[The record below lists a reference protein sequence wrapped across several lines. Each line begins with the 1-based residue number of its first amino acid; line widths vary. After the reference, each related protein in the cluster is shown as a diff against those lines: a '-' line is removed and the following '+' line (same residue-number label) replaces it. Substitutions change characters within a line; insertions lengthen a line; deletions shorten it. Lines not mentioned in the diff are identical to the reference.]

1 MTTTNYTTTEKSSLQ
16 VQLQLSDESGQPV
29 LNAAITAVTV
39 SLYNHATA
47 AIINSRTA
55 QDVFGVNGGSVASD
69 LTLTAATQTFPGKIT
84 TSADHGLEDG
94 MLIYIDGV
102 VGMTE
107 LNERTFTVRRVND
120 TQLYLLD
127 EDGTLHTAWSSGGTG
142 QIGLFTL
149 QLDPADNAIIGS
161 ITEGEV
167 EKHKAEFTITYST
180 RSKTHTTEINVMSLL
195 KIT

>member
-1 MTTTNYTTTEKSSLQ
+1 MTTTNYTTVEKSSLQ
-16 VQLQLSDESGQPV
+16 VQLQLSDEAGQPV
-29 LNAAITAVTV
+29 LNAAITAVKV
-39 SLYNHATA
+39 SLFNDADA
-47 AIINSRTA
+47 AIINSRGV

-69 LTLTAATQTFPGKIT
+69 LTLTAATQTFPVKVT

-94 MLIYIDGV
+94 MSIYLDGV

-107 LNERTFTVRRVND
+107 LNERTYIVRRVND
-120 TQLYLLD
+120 TQLELLD

-149 QLDPADNAIIGS
+149 QLDAADNAIIG
-161 ITEGEV
+161 TVARGEV
-167 EKHKAEFTITYST
+167 ELHVAEFDITYSGN
-180 RSKTHTTEINVMSLL
+180 SKTHFSEINVLSLL